1 MGEGTVATET
11 EAIFYH
17 VIVVISLS
25 SAASHTLLF
34 AITQSSLVLCC
45 RFWRDY
51 LTEGLKATGASL
63 WPGNGTPKVRVHA
76 LFGRVQL

>member
-25 SAASHTLLF
+25 SVTLRRLTLFFLLSRRAVWCFAA
-34 AITQSSLVLCC
+34 
-45 RFWRDY
+45 D
-51 LTEGLKATGASL
+51 
-63 WPGNGTPKVRVHA
+63 
-76 LFGRVQL
+76 FGVII